1 MLEQFRGFLSYSEEE
16 FRELWEKAIFVVDTN
31 VLINFYKYTSK
42 ESTKSLF
49 DILKKLKEN
58 NRLWIPHQVALE
70 YFFNYESN
78 MYKQTEGYNLLGEEL
93 KTLQN
98 NAVKI
103 FSKVKS
109 NHPYI
114 LTDKFQFFIDNL
126 KTTNKKVEAEL
137 KKEIENL
144 PDTNQIQQDI
154 LGLLNGIVGEVYP
167 QQRIEEIQNE
177 GKNRYEYK
185 VPPGFKDKDDTNKK
199 NYRTYGGIRYQQLYG
214 DLLVWN
220 QIIDKG
226 KSDENST
233 PIIFITEEKKED
245 WWEKEGQNI
254 KRPHPQLVQEF
265 FNQTG
270 ENFYMYRTDNFVK
283 FAKTYLNAELTDEQV
298 ENVTKELENIRKSE
312 KKDEQNENPYVAKD
326 ILFDSWNGL
335 SPVIMQYLD
344 DEEQE
349 MFQQELNKAFV
360 IGIDSKQSD
369 DKYYNAIHWGI
380 IICLDRLEKRVEE
393 LTGKLAF
400 IDYEKAQ
407 TALARIN
414 PLSNYPFERGL
425 ILLEHIK
432 FLESEIFSLE
442 LSF

>member
-1 MLEQFRGFLSYSEEE
+1 MLEQFKGFIRYSEEE
-16 FRELWEKAIFVVDTN
+16 FKELWEKALFVVDTN

-58 NRLWIPHQVALE
+58 GRLWIPYQVALE
-70 YFFNYESN
+70 YFLNYENN
-78 MYKQTEGYNLLGEEL
+78 MSKQSEGYKLLGE
-93 KTLQN
+93 KSTTLQKESL
-98 NAVKI
+98 KI
-103 FSKVKS
+103 FSQVKD
-109 NHPYI
+109 HYPYI
-114 LTDKFQFFIDNL
+114 LTDKFQFFINDL
-126 KTTNKKVEAEL
+126 KTTNKTLQEEL
-137 KKEIENL
+137 QKEIDNL
-144 PDTNQIQQDI
+144 PDPTKIHKDI
-154 LGLLNGIVGEVYP
+154 LELLNGIVGEAYS
-167 QQRIEEIQNE
+167 QQRVKEIQDV
-177 GKNRYEYK
+177 GKVRYQYN
-185 VPPGFKDKDDTNKK
+185 VPPGFEDLKVKK
-199 NYRTYGGIRYQQLYG
+199 ETDYRTYGGIIYQPLYG

-220 QIIDKG
+220 QMIDKAKG
-226 KSDENST
+226 EGSSI

-245 WWEKEGQNI
+245 WWEKEGRNI
-254 KRPHPQLVQEF
+254 KRPQPQLIQEF

-312 KKDEQNENPYVAKD
+312 KKDKQNENPYVAKD
-326 ILFDSWNGL
+326 ILFDSWSGL

-380 IICLDRLEKRVEE
+380 RMCLDRLEKRVEE
-393 LTGKLAF
+393 LTGKLAL

-414 PLSNYPFERGL
+414 PLPNYPFERGL